1 MTETDTPSMLLEE
14 LCHDLRLLWSQAG
27 GPSLRVLGA
36 QVGLG
41 KSQVGAILSGD
52 VRRLPDWDVV
62 RGLLDGFQRYAHAHG
77 RTAEMSLHTGVTQ
90 YWRPRYAV
98 VEHAFRQRG
107 RRGRRPGA
115 EADGV
120 GAARVAPK
128 PGAGPRPPS
137 GSPAHESDSPA
148 YASGARARPRRP
160 PAAAS
165 VPPAPAELPHAV
177 AGFSGRTAE
186 LAALDAFLRPG
197 ALLPTEGHAP
207 AAPAA
212 PAVSA
217 VVIAAIGGSAGVGKT
232 ALALHWAHRV
242 RGHFPDGQLYV
253 NLRGFDHEHAPVPPQ
268 TALGHMLR
276 SLGVAPADI
285 PADLDELTRTYRS
298 RLVDRR
304 LLLVLDNAASADQV
318 RPLLPGSP
326 SCHTLVT
333 SRNRLGGLIARDG
346 AVPLVLDV
354 LDPGEAR
361 TLLEALLGRERTAA
375 EPDAASELVRL
386 CGFLPLALRVAAAH
400 LQLGPGRRIA
410 DLVAELAVGERLAAL
425 ELDDDPSCA
434 LRSAFALSYQAL
446 DDGARQL
453 FRRLSVIPG
462 PDFTVPAAAALLA
475 VAHPRARLLLETLAA
490 AHLVEN
496 HRTGRYRFHDL
507 LREYAR
513 ERAGEEETTA
523 QRTEAF
529 QRLAGWYLRTVRA
542 AAGPWLFPEAPPE
555 LGSPAEAPAEPAP
568 DAQTAH
574 TVPTDGPTRPDPT
587 AEGPQA
593 TGGGAQATAE
603 GPQALER
610 LAGER
615 ANLLAAVDH
624 AARHGSRAISWHLTD
639 AMYRYFWFCLPRS
652 VWWTTARTALDA
664 AAAEGDLRGQ
674 AAMHV
679 ALGLATWDMA
689 RYQDAQ
695 DHYARSLE
703 LSRRA
708 DWPIGQGWAHGGLG
722 LASWSTGHLDEALRH
737 YTVMLRITRTHRDTP
752 AESTVLAAIGKV
764 YRDMGRLAEAADL
777 LELALR
783 MNPRFEWRREP
794 PTLPRQALG
803 VVRWEMGM
811 LREGLEDLEQVLTAE
826 APAGSRVGHAMTLAT
841 IAMIHRDLGH
851 HRTALALGE
860 RAHALV
866 EDTGRLSVR
875 ATILNG
881 LAGAHHGLGR
891 DRQAA
896 RLQRQALLLAQRS
909 GYPRVQADT
918 LLGLAALLR
927 GRHHGA
933 EARSHAG
940 QALDLAR
947 HSGFRVVE
955 GQALTE
961 LAEIAAAEG
970 EYHAALAHAHDAL
983 RIQGRTGHRL
993 GEARALTVCSRA
1005 LHALDDPAAPHT
1017 RDRAMALLTDA
1028 GAPVPDDLRTTTA
1041 DPIDH

>member
-1 MTETDTPSMLLEE
+1 MTETDTPGMLLEE
-14 LCHDLRLLWSQAG
+14 FCHDLRLLWSQAG

-52 VRRLPDWDVV
+52 VRRPPDWDVV
-62 RGLLDGFQRYAHAHG
+62 RGLLNGFQRYAHAHG
-77 RTAEMSLHTGVTQ
+77 RMAEMSPHAGVDQ

-107 RRGRRPGA
+107 RQPGVA
-115 EADGV
+115 GV
-120 GAARVAPK
+120 NGAGASQAAPK
-128 PGAGPRPPS
+128 RAAGSRPPS
-137 GSPAHESDSPA
+137 GSPVRASRSAAH
-148 YASGARARPRRP
+148 ASGALARPRRLP
-160 PAAAS
+160 DPVS
-165 VPPAPAELPHAV
+165 VPLIPAELPHAV

-186 LAALDAFLRPG
+186 LAALDA
-197 ALLPTEGHAP
+197 LLPPDGRAHSAP
-207 AAPAA
+207 T
-212 PAVSA
+212 
-217 VVIAAIGGSAGVGKT
+217 VVISAIGGSAGVGKT
-232 ALALHWAHRV
+232 ALAVYWAHRV
-242 RGHFPDGQLYV
+242 RERFPDGQLYV
-253 NLRGFDHEHAPVPPQ
+253 NLRGFDHDQAPMLPQ

-285 PADLDELTRTYRS
+285 PADLNELTRTYRS
-298 RLVDRR
+298 RMAGQR
-304 LLLVLDNAASADQV
+304 LLLMLDNAASADQV

-354 LDPGEAR
+354 LDPGEAGA
-361 TLLEALLGRERTAA
+361 LLEALLGRDRIAA
-375 EPDAASELVRL
+375 EPDAASELVQL

-400 LQLGPGRRIA
+400 LLLGPGRRIA
-410 DLVAELAVGERLAAL
+410 DLVAELAAGDRLAAL

-434 LRSAFALSYQAL
+434 PRSAFALSYQAL
-446 DDGARQL
+446 DNGARQL
-453 FRRLSVIPG
+453 FRRLSLIPG
-462 PDFTVPAAAALLA
+462 PDFTAPAAAALLA
-475 VAHPRARLLLETLAA
+475 VAHPRARRLLETLAA

-496 HRTGRYRFHDL
+496 HGTGRYRFHDL

-513 ERAGEEETTA
+513 ERAGQEETPA
-523 QRTEAF
+523 ERTEAF
-529 QRLAGWYLRTVRA
+529 QRLAGWYLRTARA
-542 AAGPWLFPEAPPE
+542 AAGPWLFPDVPPE
-555 LGSPAEAPAEPAP
+555 LGSPAEAPSEPAP
-568 DAQTAH
+568 DEQTAH
-574 TVPTDGPTRPDPT
+574 TVATDRPTPLDP
-587 AEGPQA
+587 A
-593 TGGGAQATAE
+593 AE

-610 LAGER
+610 LEGER

-624 AARHGSRAISWHLTD
+624 AARHGCRAVSWHLTD

-652 VWWTTARTALDA
+652 VWRATARTALDA

-674 AAMHV
+674 AAMHI
-679 ALGLATWDMA
+679 ALGLASWDMA
-689 RYQDAQ
+689 HYQDAQ
-695 DHYARSLE
+695 DHYARTLE

-764 YRDMGRLAEAADL
+764 YRDMGMLAEAADL
-777 LELALR
+777 LKLALR

-803 VVRWEMGM
+803 LVRWEMGM
-811 LREGLEDLEQVLTAE
+811 LREGLEDLEQALTAE

-851 HRTALALGE
+851 HHTALELGE

-881 LAGAHHGLGR
+881 LAGAHHGLGQ
-891 DRQAA
+891 DQQAVH
-896 RLQRQALLLAQRS
+896 LQRHALLLARRS
-909 GYPRVQADT
+909 GYTRVQADT
-918 LLGLAALLR
+918 LLGLAAVLR
-927 GRHHGA
+927 GQHRRT
-933 EARSHAG
+933 EARSHAD

-947 HSGFRVVE
+947 RSGFRVVE

-970 EYHAALAHAHDAL
+970 EYHAALAHARDAL
-983 RIQGRTGHRL
+983 TVHGHTGHRL
-993 GEARALTVCSRA
+993 GEARALAVCSRT
-1005 LHALDDPAAPHT
+1005 LDALDDPAAPRA
-1017 RDRAMALLTDA
+1017 RDRALALLTDI
-1028 GAPVPDDLRTTTA
+1028 GAPAPDDLRATTA
-1041 DPIDH
+1041 DHIDR

>member
-1 MTETDTPSMLLEE
+1 MTETDTPGILLEE

-41 KSQVGAILSGD
+41 KSQVGAILGGD

-62 RGLLDGFQRYAHAHG
+62 RGLLNGFQRYAHAHG
-77 RTAEMSLHTGVTQ
+77 RTAEMSLHTGVDQ

-107 RRGRRPGA
+107 RHPGA
-115 EADGV
+115 
-120 GAARVAPK
+120 GANGAGASRAVPK
-128 PGAGPRPPS
+128 RATGPRPPS
-137 GSPAHESDSPA
+137 GSPAR
-148 YASGARARPRRP
+148 ASGAQARSRRL
-160 PAAAS
+160 PAPVS
-165 VPPAPAELPHAV
+165 VLPVPAELPHAV

-186 LAALDAFLRPG
+186 LAALDA
-197 ALLPTEGHAP
+197 LLSPDGRAP
-207 AAPAA
+207 AAP
-212 PAVSA
+212 A

-242 RGHFPDGQLYV
+242 RKHFPDGQLYV
-253 NLRGFDHEHAPVPPQ
+253 NLRGFDHDHAPVLPQ

-285 PADLDELTRTYRS
+285 PADLNELTRTYRS
-298 RLVDRR
+298 HLADQR

-354 LDPGEAR
+354 LDPGEAG
-361 TLLEALLGRERTAA
+361 TLLESLLGRERTAA
-375 EPDAASELVRL
+375 EPDAVSELVQL

-400 LQLGPGRRIA
+400 LLLGPGRRIA

-425 ELDDDPSCA
+425 ELDDDLSCA
-434 LRSAFALSYQAL
+434 LRSAFGLSYQAL
-446 DDGARQL
+446 DDGAQQL

-462 PDFTVPAAAALLA
+462 PDFTAPAAAALLA

-496 HRTGRYRFHDL
+496 HHTGRYRFHDL

-513 ERAGEEETTA
+513 ERAGQEETPAELT
-523 QRTEAF
+523 QAF

-542 AAGPWLFPEAPPE
+542 AAGPWLLPEVPPE
-555 LGSPAEAPAEPAP
+555 LAGPAEAPSEPAT
-568 DAQTAH
+568 DEQTAH
-574 TVPTDGPTRPDPT
+574 TVATDGPTRPDPM
-587 AEGPQA
+587 
-593 TGGGAQATAE
+593 AE

-615 ANLLAAVDH
+615 VNLLAAVDH
-624 AARHGSRAISWHLTD
+624 AARHGCRAISWHLTD

-652 VWWTTARTALDA
+652 VWRSTARTALDA
-664 AAAEGDLRGQ
+664 AVAEGDLPGQ

-689 RYQDAQ
+689 RYEDAQ
-695 DHYARSLE
+695 EHYARSLE

-708 DWPIGQGWAHGGLG
+708 DWPMGQGWAHGGLG

-737 YTVMLRITRTHRDTP
+737 YTVMLRITRTHHDTP

-811 LREGLEDLEQVLTAE
+811 LRESLEDLEQALTAE

-851 HRTALALGE
+851 HHTALELGE

-891 DRQAA
+891 DQQAA
-896 RLQRQALLLAQRS
+896 RLQRHALLLAQRS
-909 GYPRVQADT
+909 GYTRVQADT

-927 GRHHGA
+927 GQHHRT
-933 EARSHAG
+933 EARSHAD

-947 HSGFRVVE
+947 RSGFRVVE

-970 EYHAALAHAHDAL
+970 EYHAALAHARDAL
-983 RIQGRTGHRL
+983 KIQGHTGHRL
-993 GEARALTVCSRA
+993 GEARALTVRSRA
-1005 LHALDDPAAPHT
+1005 LHALDDPAAPRA
-1017 RDRAMALLTDA
+1017 RDRALALLTDL
-1028 GAPVPDDLRTTTA
+1028 GVPTPDDLGATTA
-1041 DPIDH
+1041 DHLGR